1 MFPIS
6 LPFAKQDG
14 LPRTASR
21 QMHRSNHPTTH
32 FSDYWKKSLLI
43 PYLDSLIMA
52 LNNRFSDENLTAF
65 SLLSLHLSKLVK
77 TSIDD
82 LKLKMNELA
91 DFYQIPNLINE
102 IELWLK
108 VWKEKEEQDFEDI
121 DLIEKKPKI
130 SSFALAKIAL
140 TLPCTTCTVERSFS
154 SLRRI
159 KTWLRST
166 MGEDRLVG
174 KNHLNLL

>member
-65 SLLSLHLSKLVK
+65 SLLSLHLSNLVK

-121 DLIEKKPKI
+121 DLID
-130 SSFALAKIAL
+130 ALKEAKTFFPSIERSLKIAL

-159 KTWLRST
+159 KTW
-166 MGEDRLVG
+166 
-174 KNHLNLL
+174 